1 MASDRAN
8 RVRRRCHLRVSTMIK
23 PAKAGSE
30 QSSEYHAIDGDP
42 PPAVLHLVQ
51 KEYRRLMNARRE
63 ADAIDSM
70 LPTGSKE
77 SDRG

>member
-1 MASDRAN
+1 
-8 RVRRRCHLRVSTMIK
+8 MIK
-23 PAKAGSE
+23 PAKAGSEQSSE

-63 ADAIDSM
+63 ADAIDST
-70 LPTGSKE
+70 PANETKE
-77 SDRG
+77 GVGHG